1 MTRYEVRSGIPIWKK
16 VRSLFQAFAYDQIDI
31 ERSKSLE
38 HESRIARIKRSL
50 RNQHSID
57 VSNPDRNGFMKLK
70 VSEVVTHFFQKQN
83 QKVSQNHR
91 NDNWRRSIKF
101 QRISSNCEVV
111 ENHPVNWN
119 DSGGFT
125 LTMPRNPFQT
135 KFLFWKLNPTQKL
148 MPKCIDC
155 QLKDHQRLLFL
166 NIEDVPIYSYVFRES
181 AL

>member
-16 VRSLFQAFAYDQIDI
+16 VSGLFRACAYDQIDI

-119 DSGGFT
+119 DSGGFSLT
-125 LTMPRNPFQT
+125 LMPTKLFQT
-135 KFLFWKLNPTQKL
+135 KFFF
-148 MPKCIDC
+148 
-155 QLKDHQRLLFL
+155 LKAKPHSKANAQMHWLSIERPSAFTISEYRRCA
-166 NIEDVPIYSYVFRES
+166 NI
-181 AL
+181 